1 MVARHGRDGISS
13 EEGGNGAPM
22 AKLDGFFV
30 LRGWRDLGSSP
41 GWVSQHVVAV
51 QVVHDGMTEAH
62 PSVAPQ
68 ARSNVRT
75 KSGPAQIDAVTTPLR
90 QLGVVGARGAL

>member
-1 MVARHGRDGISS
+1 VQRCHRRGGGASTVARHGRDGISS

-41 GWVSQHVVAV
+41 GWVS
-51 QVVHDGMTEAH
+51 
-62 PSVAPQ
+62 
-68 ARSNVRT
+68 
-75 KSGPAQIDAVTTPLR
+75 
-90 QLGVVGARGAL
+90 